1 MRSTQNT
8 YPISLGIRITG
19 VDDATFGQ
27 TGGLHS
33 PTTPHECADP
43 YIALNPYQR
52 PILPLRS
59 RRWSRT
65 RRSPCRRMTLRS
77 HTRRLT
83 TIQPHHTTP
92 DCPCSFAHT
101 QLVPLAVCAQVPVC
115 DAPLQPHPTAPCT
128 RPCTNRVPLSSQRG
142 YTADNLS
149 GAPFESIQL
158 PCCTTASCPWLTAVL
173 RFTCA
178 QRRASTRRAWSCIVI
193 PNSNHATD
201 HALSS
206 GRSPPGASALSPP
219 TTPSSGT
226 SALLELS
233 YMSTCSLCPSLVCL
247 GQSYFGA
254 CCHFL

>member
-1 MRSTQNT
+1 MNHSSLSLDTASS
-8 YPISLGIRITG
+8 PFAALGIRITG

-52 PILPLRS
+52 PILPLRF

-77 HTRRLT
+77 PTRRLT
-83 TIQPHHTTP
+83 TIQTHHTTH

-101 QLVPLAVCAQVPVC
+101 QLVPLAVRAQVPVC

-128 RPCTNRVPLSSQRG
+128 CPCTNRVPLSSQRG

-149 GAPFESIQL
+149 GAPLQSTICHVSPL
-158 PCCTTASCPWLTAVL
+158 HRKLLTCVVL
-173 RFTCA
+173 RA
-178 QRRASTRRAWSCIVI
+178 QRRASTRWVTTSRQQPPFPRLVTA
-193 PNSNHATD
+193 P
-201 HALSS
+201 ALIEFCPYISS
-206 GRSPPGASALSPP
+206 LNPSAQRL
-219 TTPSSGT
+219 PSSCFCT
-226 SALLELS
+226 SPCLHDDFPPLLRIINL
-233 YMSTCSLCPSLVCL
+233 L
-247 GQSYFGA
+247 
-254 CCHFL
+254 